1 MKKLKSIVIFIL
13 IILIPIITYADEL
26 ISTFKYSIDAGYIT
40 RIKEETTVESF
51 LGNIFSNNNQTLKV
65 YDGTRE
71 MESTEYVKTGAE
83 LKVGDVGKYPLVV
96 RGDINPDGKLTPT
109 DLSQLKKH
117 RVGLEKLQGARLQA
131 ADINYNGEITTLDIS
146 QLKMLLVGMDVGEAE
161 ISTGNIIVTPNTT
174 EAAKEVKLTIK
185 VKEDAQIEC
194 DKIKVSL
201 DNGATWENYNGEVK
215 VTENKEV
222 RIRLVKEYTYEE
234 IDKSNMPEFETKIDS
249 DTGEEYIEI
258 TEENEKFFQR
268 EDETYD
274 EYVDRM
280 IKEGYMKKV
289 TTTEDVTVE
298 EDTYI
303 VNNIDNVAP
312 NEFEFT
318 AEATTNSIK
327 VNAETIDTMKDYK
340 GEIKTDGI
348 AVFFISIRA

>member
-1 MKKLKSIVIFIL
+1 
-13 IILIPIITYADEL
+13 
-26 ISTFKYSIDAGYIT
+26 
-40 RIKEETTVESF
+40 
-51 LGNIFSNNNQTLKV
+51 
-65 YDGTRE
+65 
-71 MESTEYVKTGAE
+71 
-83 LKVGDVGKYPLVV
+83 
-96 RGDINPDGKLTPT
+96 
-109 DLSQLKKH
+109 
-117 RVGLEKLQGARLQA
+117 
-131 ADINYNGEITTLDIS
+131 
-146 QLKMLLVGMDVGEAE
+146 MLLVGMDVGEAE

-234 IDKSNMPEFETKIDS
+234 IDKSNMPEFETKIDP